1 MSPSSYDTARV
12 IADLRDL
19 EARTGGPGGARRV
32 AWTDEWTV
40 AREWLR
46 SRLAE
51 LPVEVEEDAAG
62 NLWATR
68 AGERADRLVVGSH
81 LDSVPAGGWLDGALG
96 VCAGLEVLR
105 SHSDRTPP
113 VTLELVDWAD
123 EEGARFG
130 RSLFGSSAAAG
141 TLVSDEV
148 RELKDADGVSLPE
161 ALAAHGIELDR
172 VSEARGRLDGIGAYL
187 ELHIEQGPVLE
198 DLGLSAGA
206 VIGTYG
212 VERHA
217 LRFAGRAGHAG
228 ATPLRLRHDAFLA
241 AARFGLAARE
251 SAARHGGVATV
262 GPVRVAPGVATIINE
277 SCEVTLDQRAFEP
290 EALALMLAD
299 VRAAAQSISVQ
310 EGVEVTWQRIWSIE
324 PIPFDPELVALAE
337 RACQEVTGAAHRLP
351 SGALHDCAEV
361 ARLAPAV
368 MVFAPSTGGIS
379 HSPAEDTPE
388 RDLERALAVYARL
401 VELTTAR
408 LDGNPVR
415 SGTPPAS

>member
-1 MSPSSYDTARV
+1 
-12 IADLRDL
+12 
-19 EARTGGPGGARRV
+19 
-32 AWTDEWTV
+32 
-40 AREWLR
+40 
-46 SRLAE
+46 
-51 LPVEVEEDAAG
+51 
-62 NLWATR
+62 
-68 AGERADRLVVGSH
+68 
-81 LDSVPAGGWLDGALG
+81 
-96 VCAGLEVLR
+96 
-105 SHSDRTPP
+105 
-113 VTLELVDWAD
+113 
-123 EEGARFG
+123 
-130 RSLFGSSAAAG
+130 
-141 TLVSDEV
+141 
-148 RELKDADGVSLPE
+148 
-161 ALAAHGIELDR
+161 
-172 VSEARGRLDGIGAYL
+172 
-187 ELHIEQGPVLE
+187 
-198 DLGLSAGA
+198 
-206 VIGTYG
+206 
-212 VERHA
+212 
-217 LRFAGRAGHAG
+217 
-228 ATPLRLRHDAFLA
+228 
-241 AARFGLAARE
+241 
-251 SAARHGGVATV
+251 VATV